1 VIFWYLWR
9 AGLLGR
15 ADREKLRFFFGA
27 GVGPLYLSRR
37 MPLVGS
43 INWLRALADPRYAR
57 AATTWLAYRAD
68 LYDGKQ
74 G

>member
-1 VIFWYLWR
+1 MIFWYLWR

-27 GVGPLYLSRR
+27 SADPLSLSRR
-37 MPLVGS
+37 TPPAS
-43 INWLRALADPRYAR
+43 AIRWPRALVDPGYAR
-57 AATTWLAYRAD
+57 AIAAWLAYRAD

>member
-15 ADREKLRFFFGA
+15 ADREKLRFFFGTGA
-27 GVGPLYLSRR
+27 GPLYLSRR
-37 MPLVGS
+37 MPLAAS
-43 INWLRALADPRYAR
+43 INWLRALVDPRYAV
-57 AATTWLAYRAD
+57 ATTRWLQYRAD
-68 LYDGKQ
+68 LYDGRQ